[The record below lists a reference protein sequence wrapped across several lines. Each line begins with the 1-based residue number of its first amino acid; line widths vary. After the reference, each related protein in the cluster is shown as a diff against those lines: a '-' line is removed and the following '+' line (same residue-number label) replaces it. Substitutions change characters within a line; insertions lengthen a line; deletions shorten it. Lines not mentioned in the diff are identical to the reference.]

1 MLIVVE
7 LVTPPELAP
16 IVVVPIPLAVAN
28 PAMLGAFAMVATLE
42 EAELQCVVSVTS
54 CTVPSLKVPVAVN
67 LMDVPLA
74 IVGLAGVIAIDT
86 RCTFAT
92 VRLVDPLTAPRVAV
106 IVADPMATLLARP

>member
-1 MLIVVE
+1 
-7 LVTPPELAP
+7 
-16 IVVVPIPLAVAN
+16 
-28 PAMLGAFAMVATLE
+28 
-42 EAELQCVVSVTS
+42 
-54 CTVPSLKVPVAVN
+54 
-67 LMDVPLA
+67 MDVPLA